1 MNNELDAIAHAIH
14 DYQPTGT
21 SAVLVG
27 WISVA
32 EFLDANGNRWLT
44 IRSGAAAGSEHITTS
59 WQRRGYLSEVLQSDW
74 LDEDAAELIE
84 GDPDE

>member
-1 MNNELDAIAHAIH
+1 MSDELDTIATAIH
-14 DYQPTGT
+14 DHQPTGT